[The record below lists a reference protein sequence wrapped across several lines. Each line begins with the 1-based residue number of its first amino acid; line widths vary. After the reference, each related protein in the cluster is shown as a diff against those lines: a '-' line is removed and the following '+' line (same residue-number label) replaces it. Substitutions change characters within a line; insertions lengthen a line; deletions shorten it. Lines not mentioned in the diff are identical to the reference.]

1 MLKLAFVLISRSC
14 WLLLCCGLNG
24 WWCMLM
30 QVTLVSYW
38 VACVMTWGPP
48 LPSSSL
54 SSLPSSGRAGG
65 FCVRGASALR
75 LARASPRSSASS
87 ICTLVYTF
95 EAVLLAAFWDDKLP
109 LWLVLHG
116 LLWCTVSLT
125 MGWPCWL
132 WQSFFVGYA
141 EYGIWSAVVC
151 SLWWQLVRRQR
162 DICMIFSILV
172 WTRWLCHPSGRY
184 P

>member
-30 QVTLVSYW
+30 QVTFVSHW

-48 LPSSSL
+48 LSSSSL

-75 LARASPRSSASS
+75 LASSPSGTSLPALHLAPQLLPFALCLHFRGGPLGGILGRQA
-87 ICTLVYTF
+87 TLVAGSAWIALVYGL
-95 EAVLLAAFWDDKLP
+95 AHHGMALLAVAKFL
-109 LWLVLHG
+109 
-116 LLWCTVSLT
+116 
-125 MGWPCWL
+125 
-132 WQSFFVGYA
+132 
-141 EYGIWSAVVC
+141 
-151 SLWWQLVRRQR
+151 
-162 DICMIFSILV
+162 
-172 WTRWLCHPSGRY
+172 RWLR
-184 P
+184 

>member
-1 MLKLAFVLISRSC
+1 
-14 WLLLCCGLNG
+14 
-24 WWCMLM
+24 M

-48 LPSSSL
+48 LSSSSL

-75 LARASPRSSASS
+75 LASSPSGTSLPALHLAPQLLPFALCLHFRGGPLGGILGRQA
-87 ICTLVYTF
+87 TLVAGCAWIALVYGL
-95 EAVLLAAFWDDKLP
+95 AHHGMALLVVTKFLRW
-109 LWLVLHG
+109 VR
-116 LLWCTVSLT
+116 
-125 MGWPCWL
+125 
-132 WQSFFVGYA
+132 
-141 EYGIWSAVVC
+141 EYGTWSAVVC

-172 WTRWLCHPSGRY
+172 WTLWLCHLSGCY